1 MSQNPSLPTTAKA
14 DNPSQATAQA
24 KPSQVEG
31 VKQASALLRGS
42 IKETLNSDSV
52 KFSEDEYNLLKFHG
66 TYQGYD
72 RDSAT
77 ELKQRKAEKKW
88 EFMVRARIP
97 AGRLIAG
104 QYLDLDDLAGRR
116 ANHTLRITTRQAIQF
131 HGVIKDD
138 LKATIAE
145 INRTM

>member
-1 MSQNPSLPTTAKA
+1 MSQNPSLPPTAKA
-14 DNPSQATAQA
+14 A

-42 IKETLNSDSV
+42 IKETLNNDPV

-77 ELKQRKAEKKW
+77 ELKQQKAEKKW
-88 EFMVRARIP
+88 ELCFDQRNQVTDCNQGGVGIRI
-97 AGRLIAG
+97 
-104 QYLDLDDLAGRR
+104 
-116 ANHTLRITTRQAIQF
+116 
-131 HGVIKDD
+131 K
-138 LKATIAE
+138 
-145 INRTM
+145 

>member
-1 MSQNPSLPTTAKA
+1 MSQNPSLPPTAKA
-14 DNPSQATAQA
+14 PKPFQP

-72 RDSAT
+72 RDS
-77 ELKQRKAEKKW
+77 RDRAEAAEGGK
-88 EFMVRARIP
+88 EVGI
-97 AGRLIAG
+97 
-104 QYLDLDDLAGRR
+104 
-116 ANHTLRITTRQAIQF
+116 
-131 HGVIKDD
+131 HGPRPYPGG
-138 LKATIAE
+138 TY
-145 INRTM
+145 

>member
-1 MSQNPSLPTTAKA
+1 MSENSSLPPTAK
-14 DNPSQATAQA
+14 PTAQPA

-31 VKQASALLRGS
+31 VKQASVLLRGS
-42 IKETLNSDSV
+42 IRQTLNSNSI

-77 ELKQRKAEKKW
+77 ELKQQKAEKKW

-97 AGRLIAG
+97 APVMTA
-104 QYLDLDDLAGRR
+104 A
-116 ANHTLRITTRQAIQF
+116 
-131 HGVIKDD
+131 
-138 LKATIAE
+138 
-145 INRTM
+145 